1 MNELPTILHPAT
13 ATKRLKE
20 LMLNESFDRFRISYV
35 CNDCHYYFEFPTGE
49 TVVITAITNTI
60 VSVYYYNNE
69 RTEKFE
75 FRPVYNNAIKVKHEI
90 ALKFAYAIWNTLHRR
105 IMDNDEVVVNGSIFH
120 DTVNSWAR
128 EFGRGYA
135 KYLHTNKDIVEA

>member
-1 MNELPTILHPAT
+1 MNDLPTILHPAT

-20 LMLNESFDRFRISYV
+20 LMLNEYFDKFCVSHI
-35 CNDCHYYFEFPTGE
+35 CNDCHYYVEFPTGE

-60 VSVYYYNNE
+60 VSVCYYNSE

-90 ALKFAYAIWNTLHRR
+90 ALKFVYAIWNVLHRC
-105 IMDNDEVVVNGSIFH
+105 IADNNKVAVNGWIFH
-120 DTVNSWAR
+120 DTVNGWAR

>member
-1 MNELPTILHPAT
+1 MSELPTILHPAT

-20 LMLNESFDRFRISYV
+20 LMLNECFDKFCVSHV
-35 CNDCHYYFEFPTGE
+35 CNDCHYYFEFPTSE
-49 TVVITAITNTI
+49 TVIITAITNTI
-60 VSVYYYNNE
+60 VSVCYYNNE

-75 FRPVYNNAIKVKHEI
+75 FRPVYNNATKIKHEI
-90 ALKFAYAIWNTLHRR
+90 ALKFVYAIWNVIHRR
-105 IMDNDEVVVNGSIFH
+105 IMDNEKVVVNGSIFH